1 MKRNAGIFFLTLG
14 LVSSV
19 FFSCAST
26 KKGNEELPPPVYD
39 FTLAIK
45 SDGDSYTGEYPE
57 YTLRDISG
65 EYSVEVTE
73 EGEEIITGIFALTLD
88 EEAESPVYHASLL
101 EGEYRLYLGDADQ
114 KIFFSVGEGKTHAVI
129 EYCSS
134 LNNAGDA
141 LKNELAPSGLALK
154 VREKTYVTLGY
165 DNLLQRRVSLS
176 QNPVCLDMR
185 DCPNITLGFHA
196 FYGCRKLRSLTLPET
211 VSSID
216 KDVFT
221 DCSSL
226 RYLNLP
232 QSVRSVDGGAFASC
246 VALSELELSS
256 ANRFFTCNEGC
267 LCSADGKT
275 LIAWPAVTGDVELPE
290 SVETLGEYAFSGC
303 TGLISLKMPGVKE
316 IMQYAFVGC
325 KNLRSLFLSKGFSS
339 LDKNVFED
347 CSSLSSIDVEAEN
360 RSFKSS
366 GGILTTADGKKLL
379 AWPSAKGAVKIPDG
393 ITRIED
399 NAFQNQGGIKSVTLP
414 SSCREIGHQ
423 AFESCGD
430 LSSIIMPNVVSIE
443 SYAFSK
449 SLSLVS
455 VNIPASVRRCD
466 GSAFA
471 ECLSLTTITVDP
483 ANKNYTASNGA
494 ILSLD
499 GKTIVEWPAASG
511 DITIPET
518 VETIGTYAFNRCTK
532 LNSVTMTSIRTV
544 GHHAFDTCS
553 ALTSVKMN
561 EGVETIGSY
570 AFCNCM
576 EIKSIVIPQ
585 SVVNLKNYAF
595 WFWTANQTVCSYAP
609 RAPSSWEFA
618 WNANSDAKMMW
629 GYVEP
634 VPELLEDEITE

>member
-1 MKRNAGIFFLTLG
+1 MKKKFGTSLLAVFGIISL
-14 LVSSV
+14 
-19 FFSCAST
+19 FFSCASN
-26 KKGNEELPPPVYD
+26 KQELPPPEYD
-39 FTLAIK
+39 FTLALM
-45 SDGDSYTGEYPE
+45 SDGDAYAGNYPE

-73 EGEEIITGIFALTLD
+73 EGEEIITGIFPLELEVGEESTL
-88 EEAESPVYHASLL
+88 YHAKLL
-101 EGEYRLYLGDADQ
+101 EGEYRLYLGDVDQ
-114 KIFFSVGEGKTHAVI
+114 KIFISVGPEKTNAII

-134 LNNAGDA
+134 LDAAADA
-141 LKNELAPSGLALK
+141 LKNDVAPSCLALVVK
-154 VREKTYVTLGY
+154 EKTYITLGY

-176 QNPVCLDMR
+176 PNPVCLDMKA
-185 DCPNITLGFHA
+185 CPNITLGYHA
-196 FYGCRKLRSLTLPET
+196 FYGCKKLRSLTLPDT
-211 VSSID
+211 ISAID

-226 RYLNLP
+226 RYMNIP
-232 QSVRSVDGGAFASC
+232 KSTRSVEGGAFTSC
-246 VALSELELSS
+246 VELSELELSPS
-256 ANRFFTCNEGC
+256 NRFFTGKDGC
-267 LCSADGKT
+267 ICSADGKT
-275 LIAWPAVTGDVELPE
+275 LIAWPAVSGDVELSE
-290 SVETLGEYAFSGC
+290 SVEILDEYAFSGC
-303 TGLISLKMPGVKE
+303 TGLTSLKMPGVKE
-316 IMQYAFVGC
+316 ILQYAFVGC
-325 KNLRSLFLSKGFSS
+325 KNLKSLFLAKGFTT

-347 CSSLSSIDVEAEN
+347 CSSLAAIDVDPEN
-360 RSFKSS
+360 RAFKSA

-399 NAFQNQGGIKSVTLP
+399 NAFQNQSGIKSVTLP
-414 SSCREIGHQ
+414 STCREIGHQ
-423 AFESCGD
+423 AFASCND
-430 LSSIIMPNVVSIE
+430 LSSIVMPNVVSIE

-449 SLSLVS
+449 SLSLAS

-499 GKTIVEWPAASG
+499 GKTLVEWPAASG
-511 DITIPET
+511 DITIPES
-518 VETIGTYAFNRCTK
+518 VEIIGTYAFNRCTK
-532 LNSVTMTSIRTV
+532 LNSVTMTGIKNV
-544 GHHAFDTCS
+544 GHHAFDSCS

-576 EIKSIVIPQ
+576 EIKSIVIPR

-629 GYVEP
+629 GYVDPIPEP
-634 VPELLEDEITE
+634 VEGEIAE

>member
-1 MKRNAGIFFLTLG
+1 MMKKKFGTSLLAVFGIISL
-14 LVSSV
+14 
-19 FFSCAST
+19 FFSCASN
-26 KKGNEELPPPVYD
+26 KQELPPPEYD
-39 FTLAIK
+39 FTLALM
-45 SDGDSYTGEYPE
+45 SDGDAYAGNYPE

-73 EGEEIITGIFALTLD
+73 EGEEIITGIFPLELEVGEESTL
-88 EEAESPVYHASLL
+88 YHAKLL
-101 EGEYRLYLGDADQ
+101 EGEYRLYLGDVDQ
-114 KIFFSVGEGKTHAVI
+114 KIFISVGPEKTNAVI

-134 LNNAGDA
+134 LNAAADA
-141 LKNELAPSGLALK
+141 LKNDVAPSCLALVVK
-154 VREKTYVTLGY
+154 EKTYITLGY

-176 QNPVCLDMR
+176 PNPVCLDMKA
-185 DCPNITLGFHA
+185 CPNITLGYHA
-196 FYGCRKLRSLTLPET
+196 FYGCKKLRSLTLPDT
-211 VSSID
+211 ISAID

-226 RYLNLP
+226 RYMNIP
-232 QSVRSVDGGAFASC
+232 KSTRSVEGGAFTSC
-246 VALSELELSS
+246 VELSELELSPS
-256 ANRFFTCNEGC
+256 NRFFTGKDGC
-267 LCSADGKT
+267 ICSADGKT
-275 LIAWPAVTGDVELPE
+275 LIAWPAVSGDVELSE
-290 SVETLGEYAFSGC
+290 SVEILDEYAFSGC
-303 TGLISLKMPGVKE
+303 TGLTSLKMPGVKE
-316 IMQYAFVGC
+316 ILQYAFVGC
-325 KNLRSLFLSKGFSS
+325 KNLKSLFLAKGFTT

-347 CSSLSSIDVEAEN
+347 CSSLATIDVDPEN
-360 RSFKSS
+360 RAFKSA

-414 SSCREIGHQ
+414 STCREIGHQ
-423 AFESCGD
+423 AFASCND

-449 SLSLVS
+449 SLSLAS

-499 GKTIVEWPAASG
+499 GKTLVEWPAASG
-511 DITIPET
+511 DITIPES
-518 VETIGTYAFNRCTK
+518 VEIIGTYAFNRCTK
-532 LNSVTMTSIRTV
+532 LNSVTMTGIKNV
-544 GHHAFDTCS
+544 GHHAFDSCS

-576 EIKSIVIPQ
+576 EIKSIVIPR

-629 GYVEP
+629 GYVDPIPEP
-634 VPELLEDEITE
+634 VEGEIAE